1 VARQKELLTLSAI
14 SQETG
19 ISQAT
24 LAKYAAEYDD
34 IPSEGE
40 GRSRRYPRSAVKMFQ
55 RLRKESKPGRR
66 AGGSS
71 PNPAKATAEAP
82 AKQAPVRNPGVAPR
96 QAPAAAPSFPSTFR
110 LEPSTLSLEPLRLAD
125 EDREL
130 LRGLVVALGGVEGQ
144 LRALSMSVGAIETEL
159 ASMGNRT
166 APNPPAPRHGGGPS
180 GAPPK
185 HSGAKQFQRPRA
197 RHSQHS
203 SHQQSNPQQPNTPR
217 PFADGHEGGNG

>member
-55 RLRKESKPGRR
+55 RLRKESTPGRR

-71 PNPAKATAEAP
+71 PSPAKSPAVSPAKA
-82 AKQAPVRNPGVAPR
+82 APVGRPVAAGR
-96 QAPAAAPSFPSTFR
+96 QAPAFVAPSLSIPSSIR

-144 LRALSMSVGAIETEL
+144 LRALTMSVGAIETEL

-166 APNPPAPRHGGGPS
+166 APNPPAPRHGGGP
-180 GAPPK
+180 PPK
-185 HSGAKQFQRPRA
+185 HSGAKHFQRPRA

-203 SHQQSNPQQPNTPR
+203 NTQQPNTPR
-217 PFADGHEGGNG
+217 PFVDGHEGGNG